1 MKDSHV
7 ESQQGLLHIEQAIS
21 DIEKFI
27 KDENRKTFC
36 EKDMLHDAVMMQFII
51 IGEIIMHVENEKLDK
66 YDYPWYK
73 VKSFR
78 NMIAQEYFNIEL
90 PAVWQIIEKDLEQ
103 LKGVVQTMLQKEFYR
118 SQYPNVK
125 EKNLYKSISYQ

>member
-7 ESQQGLLHIEQAIS
+7 ESQQRLQHIRQAIA
-21 DIEKFI
+21 DIEKFVTG
-27 KDENRKTFC
+27 ETVETFC

-51 IGEIIMHVENEKLDK
+51 IGEAIIHVENEKLDR

-78 NMIAQEYFNIEL
+78 NMIAHEYFNIKL
-90 PAVWQIIEKDLEQ
+90 PAVWQIIEKDLKE
-103 LKGVVQTMLQKEFYR
+103 LKEVIQTILKNEF
-118 SQYPNVK
+118 K
-125 EKNLYKSISYQ
+125 

>member
-7 ESQQGLLHIEQAIS
+7 ESQHRLRYIKQAIT
-21 DIEKFI
+21 DIEKFT
-27 KDENRKTFC
+27 KGESLETFC

-51 IGEIIMHVENEKLDK
+51 IGEAIVHVENEKLDK

-78 NMIAQEYFNIEL
+78 NMIAHEYFNIKL
-90 PAVWQIIEKDLEQ
+90 PAVWQIIENDLQQ
-103 LKGVVQTMLQKEFYR
+103 LKEIVETILKNEF
-118 SQYPNVK
+118 
-125 EKNLYKSISYQ
+125 E

>member
-7 ESQQGLLHIEQAIS
+7 ESQQRLQHIEQAIA
-21 DIEKFI
+21 DIQKFVTG
-27 KDENRKTFC
+27 ETLETFC

-51 IGEIIMHVENEKLDK
+51 IGEAIINVENEKLDK

-78 NMIAQEYFNIEL
+78 NMIAHEYFNIKL
-90 PAVWQIIEKDLEQ
+90 PAVWQIIENDLQQ
-103 LKGVVQTMLQKEFYR
+103 LKEVVETILKKEF
-118 SQYPNVK
+118 
-125 EKNLYKSISYQ
+125 